1 MAAKKTTKRA
11 AKKKAAK
18 KPATKAAARRG
29 TSAPTRSAPKKTA
42 AKKKTAKAKTA
53 TKKPAQKG
61 ASPKKKAPANA
72 QPAAEAPEERSITQ
86 RSSTKSQAASE
97 VAARVLAG
105 EDEKTI
111 ADLGDDL
118 VSGKKSVAAQAARVL
133 DEILEKQP
141 ESVVPIIDRF
151 AKAIGAPAKR
161 PAQSAANA
169 LPQMA
174 RVAPARVARHLP
186 RLKESFDG
194 ATAAGKDGLIRTFAG
209 LCTASVAYQK
219 RLEDV
224 LNKGLR
230 EADAKTL
237 ITWTEVVLPALKGE
251 PHARAR
257 ATVEGRLGRI
267 PKVHAQKIADFLG
280 IKLRLRYR

>member
-1 MAAKKTTKRA
+1 MAAKKTSTKTAAKTTVKANPKKKAVSTKAPGASTTKKTAKKAA
-11 AKKKAAK
+11 AKKKNGSGGAVESEPYTDRGAIVDETSEERSTTR
-18 KPATKAAARRG
+18 PQGASNTAARVLSG
-29 TSAPTRSAPKKTA
+29 
-42 AKKKTAKAKTA
+42 
-53 TKKPAQKG
+53 
-61 ASPKKKAPANA
+61 
-72 QPAAEAPEERSITQ
+72 EDERSIT
-86 RSSTKSQAASE
+86 
-97 VAARVLAG
+97 
-105 EDEKTI
+105 
-111 ADLGDDL
+111 DLGDEL
-118 VSGKKSVAAQAARVL
+118 ISGKSSVAATAARVL
-133 DEILEKQP
+133 DEIVATKP
-141 ESVVPIIDRF
+141 EAVVPIIDRY
-151 AKAIGAPAKR
+151 AKAIGASAKR
-161 PAQSAANA
+161 PAQSAAIA

-186 RLKESFDG
+186 RLKESFDN
-194 ATAAGKDGLIRTFAG
+194 ATPAGKDGLVRTFAG

-237 ITWTEVVLPALKGE
+237 IAWTEVVLPALKGE

-257 ATVEGRLGRI
+257 ATVEARLGRI